1 MTGAILCGG
10 QSSRMGTDKGML
22 KTQTSTWAQTA
33 VDKMSSLSI
42 PVVLSVNANQYK
54 EYVNDFPASQL
65 IIDNDALTIKG
76 PLCGVLSIHLRYPN
90 DDLFVL
96 ACDMP
101 LLDPVVLKELYN
113 HAASNPS
120 YDAYVYTNENEPEP
134 LCGIYRAKGLSH
146 ILELYQ
152 KKLLFKPSMKYLLE
166 HVITSLTPVP
176 DDQKNSFRNFNAHA
190 ELNGL

>member
-22 KTQTSTWAQTA
+22 KLQTSTWAQTA
-33 VDKMSSLSI
+33 VDKISSLGI
-42 PVVLSVNANQYK
+42 PVVLSVNDKQYGD
-54 EYVNDFPASQL
+54 YAQLFPTSQL
-65 IIDNDALTIKG
+65 IKDDKALAIKG
-76 PLCGVLSIHLRYPN
+76 PVCGVLSIHLQYPTE
-90 DDLFVL
+90 DLFVL

-101 LLDPVVLKELYN
+101 LLDPLLLKELHS

-120 YDAYVYTNENEPEP
+120 YDAYVYTNDKEPEP
-134 LCGIYRAKGLSH
+134 LCGIYRAKGLAH

-152 KKLLFKPSMKYLLE
+152 NKQLFKHSMKYLLE
-166 HVITSLTPVP
+166 HVITSLTPLP
-176 DDQKNSFRNFNAHA
+176 AEQKDSFRNFNAHA